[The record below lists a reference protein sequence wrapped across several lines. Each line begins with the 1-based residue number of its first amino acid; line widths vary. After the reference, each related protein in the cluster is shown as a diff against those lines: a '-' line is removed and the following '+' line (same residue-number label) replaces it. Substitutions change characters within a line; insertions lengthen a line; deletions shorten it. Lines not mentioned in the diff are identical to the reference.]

1 MSVEGPRLAAAQRT
15 AATPRRV
22 RAFRLA
28 SWLLIVP
35 TLSFFSFS
43 VVANASGF
51 GAKPRYSDAV
61 RDVAPKRAERGAFL
75 VVKESANP
83 IEKIIAG
90 AAQEV
95 CWINSSQLARVAQRW
110 PTGRMT
116 ISYRGRP
123 LDLVTVGGARERD
136 LRAEL
141 GDAHC
146 VLVQVSRTFFL
157 PFEAHGS

>member
-1 MSVEGPRLAAAQRT
+1 
-15 AATPRRV
+15 V

-28 SWLLIVP
+28 SWFLIVP
-35 TLSFFSFS
+35 TLSLFSFS

-51 GAKPRYSDAV
+51 GAKPRYAQAV
-61 RDVAPKRAERGAFL
+61 RDVAPKTRTKHGAFL
-75 VVKESANP
+75 VVKESSNP
-83 IEKIIAG
+83 IERIVNG
-90 AAQEV
+90 AAQQV
-95 CWINSSQLARVAQRW
+95 CWINASQLGRVAQRW

-116 ISYRGRP
+116 IRYNGRA
-123 LDLVTVGGARERD
+123 LDLVTVGGAREPD
-136 LRAEL
+136 IRAEL